1 MVVREDT
8 DNGACNGSVQR
19 QKDTHNG
26 VFPPL
31 RVFPLATKGSN
42 NGKMV
47 VREDTNNGGVQR
59 RRATV
64 VAISLQ
70 R

>member
-1 MVVREDT
+1 YNNGKMVVREDT
-8 DNGACNGSVQR
+8 NNGVCNGACNGSVQR

-31 RVFPLATKGSN
+31 RVSPLATKGTN

-47 VREDTNNGGVQR
+47 VREDTNNGAV
-59 RRATV
+59 
-64 VAISLQ
+64 
-70 R
+70 